1 MPPAVLSI
9 LLALI
14 LAGPPAQPDRLSAL
28 LKNVGRTANSMR
40 AARWLW
46 QLGELEDL
54 ADAQGRKNIHNTLKR
69 LSTRKAAP
77 LALRRLAARSLAL
90 RLHMQGDERRARQIY
105 DDLGVIRS
113 WWLIGPFDNE
123 GHQSYP
129 AVYGPEKQIDLQAAE
144 SGTQRPVRWRHTP
157 DAWQRPDG
165 LIKLHPLFSPR
176 SGVVAYAFTILAV
189 ERPTRVLLHL
199 GSDDGCKLWINQGL
213 IVEDPGSHPLRAE
226 QHVVGLTLPAGNN
239 RVLIKVVQEEGSW
252 EFSLAVTDPRGR
264 PVPSLKVVSDRAAI
278 EKALASDMPPAPSK
292 TKPQTTLTS
301 WFLERARENPENPEI
316 LAEAALVLAYTGAGD
331 RRKRRV
337 EELVQQA
344 VLHLDPAHQSGV
356 EIRLLLARATEDDNL
371 ARQLLH
377 QARRLDPTRTE
388 APSRLGFIHHIRNQT
403 EKALRF
409 HRMALEADPGY
420 VPSQLETAELLH
432 GLGLHA
438 RVEQQLDALLER
450 HPQAPEVLATAANIY
465 RRTGRTGKASRLN
478 QRLLEL
484 RPNDQ
489 LVLRSQFEIALEQ
502 GRPKEALQWMDR
514 LLRLDPLRQG
524 WWIERGDLLL
534 HNHRIAEALE
544 SYRRAVS
551 ICPQEPLAIVRE
563 GLALQAQG
571 RVGQA
576 LKRWQHALELA
587 PGDRGLEKH
596 IESLQPQR
604 QAFYHPWKVDPQT
617 LRQATGPGVEPDDSG
632 AGAPRLLDLTVV
644 RLQKNA
650 TTSRYRQ
657 QVIRI
662 NNPRGAELNR
672 TFHIEYAPA
681 RQQVRILQS
690 RVFHPDNTTD
700 ASVLVRDY
708 SLSEPWYNL
717 YYDVHDREITFPD
730 LLPGDLVELSYLI
743 EDMGGRNMLGNYFG
757 DMALLQ
763 YSQPTQRAVY
773 VLLAPAEQVLHFN
786 QPKAA
791 RYRMIPQDD
800 KTVAHLWEAQDL
812 EAVEP
817 EPDMPGITETNSYLH
832 VSTFESF
839 QVLGRWYAGQVSD
852 QLVPGPEVKKL
863 ARQLTGE
870 LTEPLDKIRAIYRF
884 VTDQTRYVGLEFGI
898 HSYVPY
904 QVSDVLMRKFGDC
917 KDKSALLVAL
927 FSQAGI
933 RAQMALVRM
942 KRLGPVPRDPASL
955 AVFNHAICH
964 LPDFDLWLD
973 GTAPFHDVTELP
985 DQDQGTLALVIEKE
999 GGRLVPIPTSSA
1011 KRNRTEILYL
1021 VRPAQDGSAT
1031 IRSRVAVTG
1040 SVAPA
1045 LRARFAG
1052 AAARRDVFEKTM
1064 NELFPGA
1071 KVTSMDIEN
1080 LKEPQH
1086 PLVTRAEFR
1095 APAICRVEEDTIE
1108 VPALVSPTK
1117 YQKIFSPF
1125 RQRSFDLLLAPPWS
1139 VDWTVQVA
1147 VPKGLQLVKLPEAET
1162 VESAFGF
1169 ARISFERQ
1177 GAEIAV
1183 RAAFRLNQNRI
1194 QAADYPAFRRFLGEV
1209 DGVLGTRLTFAGDHR
1224 AGM

>member
-1 MPPAVLSI
+1 MPPVVLSI
-9 LLALI
+9 LLSLI
-14 LAGPPAQPDRLSAL
+14 LAGPAPQEDRLSTL
-28 LKNVGRTANSMR
+28 LKNVERAAGSMR

-46 QLGELEDL
+46 QLGELEGL
-54 ADAQGRKNIHNTLKR
+54 TDAKGRQKILRSLER
-69 LSTRKAAP
+69 LSKKQKSP
-77 LALRRLAARSLAL
+77 LPLRRLAARMLARRL
-90 RLHMQGDERRARQIY
+90 RLKGEDLRARQIY
-105 DDLGVIRS
+105 DGLGVIRS

-123 GHQSYP
+123 GHQGYS
-129 AVYGPEKQIDLQAAE
+129 AVYGPERKIDLGATE
-144 SGTQRPVRWRHTP
+144 PGSQRPVGWRSAP
-157 DAWQRPDG
+157 DGFFDG

-176 SGVVAYAFTILAV
+176 SNAAVYAFTILAV
-189 ERPTRVLLHL
+189 DRPTRVLLHL
-199 GSDDGCKLWINQGL
+199 GSDDGCKLWINHSL
-213 IVEDPGSHPLRAE
+213 VIEDPGSHPLRAE
-226 QHVVGLTLPAGNN
+226 QHVLDLTLPAGNN

-252 EFSLAVTDPRGR
+252 GFSLAVTDPRGR
-264 PVPSLKVVSDRAAI
+264 SIPSLKVVSDRAAV
-278 EKALASDMPPAPSK
+278 EKALAGDLPPPPK
-292 TKPQTTLTS
+292 QVEPQTTLTS
-301 WFLERARENPENPEI
+301 WFLEQAKKNPENPEI
-316 LAEAALVLAYTGAGD
+316 LAEAALALAYTGAGD

-344 VLHLDPAHQSGV
+344 IRHLDPAHKAGV

-377 QARRLDPTRTE
+377 QARRLDPARPE
-388 APSRLGFIHHIRNQT
+388 AVSRLGFIHHIRNQT

-409 HRMALEADPGY
+409 HRMALKAKPGY

-432 GLGLHA
+432 GLGLYA
-438 RVEQQLDALLER
+438 QVEQHLSALLKR
-450 HPQAPEVLATAANIY
+450 HPDAPEVLSTAANLY
-465 RRTGRTGKASRLN
+465 RRSGRKGKVSQLN
-478 QRLLEL
+478 QRLLKL

-489 LVLRSQFEIALEQ
+489 LILRSQFELALQQ
-502 GRPKEALQWMDR
+502 GRPAEALEWMDG

-534 HNHRIAEALE
+534 YNHRTAEALD
-544 SYRRAVS
+544 SYRRAVA

-571 RVGQA
+571 QVTQA
-576 LKRWQHALELA
+576 LQRWRRALELA

-596 IESLQPQR
+596 IESLQPKR
-604 QAFYHPWKVDPQT
+604 EAFYHPWKVNPQT
-617 LRQATGPGVEPDDSG
+617 LRQESTKPEGSD
-632 AGAPRLLDLTVV
+632 AGALRLFDLTVV

-662 NNPRGAELNR
+662 MNQRGAEQNR

-690 RVFHPDNTTD
+690 RVLHPDNTTD

-717 YYDVHDREITFPD
+717 YYDVHDREITFPK
-730 LLPGDLVELSYLI
+730 LAPGDLVELSYLV
-743 EDMGGRNMLGNYFG
+743 EDMVAVLPAHQQGCICPAGAGGTDPALQPPQSGPLPEDPPGGRNSGSLLGRSGSRSGGAGTRHAG
-757 DMALLQ
+757 DYRDQLL
-763 YSQPTQRAVY
+763 SA
-773 VLLAPAEQVLHFN
+773 
-786 QPKAA
+786 
-791 RYRMIPQDD
+791 
-800 KTVAHLWEAQDL
+800 
-812 EAVEP
+812 
-817 EPDMPGITETNSYLH
+817 YLH
-832 VSTFESF
+832 LRELPGSGPLVCRAGVRPAGARPGREEAGLGAHQGADPAAGKDPRHL
-839 QVLGRWYAGQVSD
+839 QVCHRSD
-852 QLVPGPEVKKL
+852 PLRRPGVRHPQL
-863 ARQLTGE
+863 
-870 LTEPLDKIRAIYRF
+870 
-884 VTDQTRYVGLEFGI
+884 
-898 HSYVPY
+898 
-904 QVSDVLMRKFGDC
+904 
-917 KDKSALLVAL
+917 
-927 FSQAGI
+927 

-964 LPDFDLWLD
+964 LPDFGLWLD

-999 GGRLVPIPTSSA
+999 GGRLVSIPTTQA
-1011 KRNRTEILYL
+1011 DRNRTEIFYQ
-1021 VRPAQDGSAT
+1021 VRPAKDGSAA

-1125 RQRSFDLLLAPPWS
+1125 QERRFDLLLAPPWS
-1139 VDWTVQVA
+1139 VEWTVQVA
-1147 VPKGLQLVKLPEAET
+1147 VPGGFQLVKLPAADT
-1162 VESAFGF
+1162 VESAFGL
-1169 ARISFERQ
+1169 ARISFERK
-1177 GAEIAV
+1177 GEEIAV
-1183 RAAFRLNQNRI
+1183 RASFRLNQNRI
-1194 QAADYPAFRRFLGEV
+1194 KATDYPAFRRFLGEV
-1209 DGVLGTRLTFAGDHR
+1209 DGVLGTRLAFVGDRR

>member
-1 MPPAVLSI
+1 VH
-9 LLALI
+9 
-14 LAGPPAQPDRLSAL
+14 
-28 LKNVGRTANSMR
+28 
-40 AARWLW
+40 W
-46 QLGELEDL
+46 
-54 ADAQGRKNIHNTLKR
+54 
-69 LSTRKAAP
+69 
-77 LALRRLAARSLAL
+77 RRLP
-90 RLHMQGDERRARQIY
+90 DE
-105 DDLGVIRS
+105 
-113 WWLIGPFDNE
+113 
-123 GHQSYP
+123 
-129 AVYGPEKQIDLQAAE
+129 
-144 SGTQRPVRWRHTP
+144 
-157 DAWQRPDG
+157 WQRPDG

-176 SGVVAYAFTILAV
+176 SGTAAYAFTILAV
-189 ERPTRVLLHL
+189 ERPTRVLVHL
-199 GSDDGCKLWINQGL
+199 GADDGCKLWINEGL
-213 IVEDPGSHPLRAE
+213 VVEDPGSHPLRAE

-239 RVLIKVVQEEGSW
+239 RVLIKVLQEEGSW

-264 PVPSLKVVSDRAAI
+264 PIPSLKVVSERAAVD
-278 EKALASDMPPAPSK
+278 KALAGDPLPPPLK
-292 TKPQTTLTS
+292 VVPQTTLTS
-301 WFLERARENPENPEI
+301 WFLEQADKNPENPEI
-316 LAEAALVLAYTGAGD
+316 LAEAAMALAYTGAGD

-344 VLHLDPAHQSGV
+344 VRHLDPAHQAGV

-377 QARRLDPTRTE
+377 QARRLDPARPE

-409 HRMALEADPGY
+409 HRMALQADPEY
-420 VPSQLETAELLH
+420 VPSQLEMAELLH

-438 RVEQQLDALLER
+438 QVEQSLTALLER
-450 HPQAPEVLATAANIY
+450 HPQAPEVLATAANLY
-465 RRTGRTGKASRLN
+465 RRSGRTGKVGLLN
-478 QRLLEL
+478 QRLLKL

-489 LVLRSQFEIALEQ
+489 LLLRSQFEIAQEQ
-502 GRPKEALQWMDR
+502 GRPEDALHWLDR

-534 HNHRIAEALE
+534 YNNRTAEALE
-544 SYRRAVS
+544 SYRRAVA

-571 RVGQA
+571 RVSQA
-576 LKRWQHALELA
+576 LQRWQRALELS

-604 QAFYHPWKVDPQT
+604 QAFYHPWKVDPLT
-617 LRQATGPGVEPDDSG
+617 LRQAPGPGTQPGDSE
-632 AGAPRLLDLTVV
+632 AGALRLFDLTVV

-662 NNPRGAELNR
+662 INPRGAELNR

-700 ASVLVRDY
+700 DGVLLRDY

-717 YYDVHDREITFPD
+717 YYDVHDREITFPE
-730 LLPGDLVELSYLI
+730 LAPGDLVELSYLV
-743 EDMGGRNMLGNYFG
+743 EDMGGQTMLGDYFG
-757 DMALLQ
+757 DLALLQ
-763 YSQPTQRAVY
+763 YSQPTQKAVY
-773 VLLAPAEQVLHFN
+773 VLLAPAKQILHFN
-786 QPKAA
+786 HPKSA
-791 RYRMIPQDD
+791 RYRRTAGKDG
-800 KTVAHLWEAQDL
+800 TAVHLWEARDL
-812 EAVEP
+812 EAVDP

-839 QVLGRWYAGQVSD
+839 QSLGRWYAGQVSD

-863 ARQLTGE
+863 AGELTEG

-927 FSQAGI
+927 FSQVGI

-999 GGRLVPIPTSSA
+999 GGRLVPIPTSPA
-1011 KRNRTEILYL
+1011 ERNRTEILYQ
-1021 VRPAQDGSAT
+1021 VRPARDGSAV

-1071 KVTSMDIEN
+1071 QVTSMDIEN

-1086 PLVTRAEFR
+1086 PLVTLAEFR
-1095 APAICRVEEDTIE
+1095 APAICRAEQGTIE

-1125 RQRSFDLLLAPPWS
+1125 RERRFDLLLAPPWS
-1139 VDWTVQVA
+1139 VEWTVQVA
-1147 VPKGLQLVKLPEAET
+1147 APEGFQLDKLPGAYKA
-1162 VESAFGF
+1162 ESAFGL
-1169 ARISFERQ
+1169 ARISFERK
-1177 GAEIAV
+1177 GEEILV
-1183 RAAFRLNQNRI
+1183 RAVFRLNQNRI
-1194 QAADYPAFRRFLGEV
+1194 KAADYPAFRSFLGEV
-1209 DGVLGTRLTFAGDHR
+1209 DGVLGTRLTFIGDRR

>member
-1 MPPAVLSI
+1 MPPVVLSI
-9 LLALI
+9 LLSLI
-14 LAGPPAQPDRLSAL
+14 LAGPAPQEDRLSTL
-28 LKNVGRTANSMR
+28 LKNVERAAGSMR

-46 QLGELEDL
+46 QLGELEGL
-54 ADAQGRKNIHNTLKR
+54 TDAKGRQKILRSLER
-69 LSTRKAAP
+69 LSKKQKSP
-77 LALRRLAARSLAL
+77 LPLRRLAARMLARRL
-90 RLHMQGDERRARQIY
+90 RLKGEDLRARQIY
-105 DDLGVIRS
+105 DGLGVIRS

-123 GHQSYP
+123 GHQGYS
-129 AVYGPEKQIDLQAAE
+129 AVYGPERKIDLGATE
-144 SGTQRPVRWRHTP
+144 PGSQRPVGWRSAP
-157 DAWQRPDG
+157 DGFFDG

-176 SGVVAYAFTILAV
+176 SNAAVYAFTILAV
-189 ERPTRVLLHL
+189 DRPTRVLLHL
-199 GSDDGCKLWINQGL
+199 GSDDGCKLWINHSL
-213 IVEDPGSHPLRAE
+213 VIEDPGSHPLRAE
-226 QHVVGLTLPAGNN
+226 QHVLDLTLPAGNN

-252 EFSLAVTDPRGR
+252 GFSLAVTDPRGR
-264 PVPSLKVVSDRAAI
+264 SIPSLKVVSDRAAV
-278 EKALASDMPPAPSK
+278 EKALAGDLPPPPK
-292 TKPQTTLTS
+292 QVEPQTTLTS
-301 WFLERARENPENPEI
+301 WFLEQAKKNPENPEI
-316 LAEAALVLAYTGAGD
+316 LAEAALALAYTGAGD

-344 VLHLDPAHQSGV
+344 IRHLDPAHKAGV

-377 QARRLDPTRTE
+377 QARRLDPARPE
-388 APSRLGFIHHIRNQT
+388 AVSRLGFIHHIRNQT

-409 HRMALEADPGY
+409 HRMALKAKPGY

-432 GLGLHA
+432 GLGLYA
-438 RVEQQLDALLER
+438 QVEQHLSALLKR
-450 HPQAPEVLATAANIY
+450 HPDAPEVLSTAANLY
-465 RRTGRTGKASRLN
+465 RRSGRKGKVSQLN
-478 QRLLEL
+478 QRLLKL

-489 LVLRSQFEIALEQ
+489 LILRSQFELALQQ
-502 GRPKEALQWMDR
+502 GRPAEALEWMDG

-534 HNHRIAEALE
+534 YNHRTAEALD
-544 SYRRAVS
+544 SYRRAVA

-571 RVGQA
+571 QVTQA
-576 LKRWQHALELA
+576 LQRWRRALELA

-596 IESLQPQR
+596 IESLQPKR
-604 QAFYHPWKVDPQT
+604 EAFYHPWKVNPQT
-617 LRQATGPGVEPDDSG
+617 LRQESTKPEGSD
-632 AGAPRLLDLTVV
+632 AGALRLFDLTVV

-662 NNPRGAELNR
+662 MNQRGAEQNR

-690 RVFHPDNTTD
+690 RVLHPDNTTD

-717 YYDVHDREITFPD
+717 YYDVHDREITFPK
-730 LLPGDLVELSYLI
+730 LAPGDLVELSYLV
-743 EDMGGRNMLGNYFG
+743 EDMGGRSMLGNYFG
-757 DMALLQ
+757 DMVLLQ
-763 YSQPTQRAVY
+763 YSQPTSKAVY
-773 VLLAPAEQVLHFN
+773 VLLAPAEQTLHFN
-786 QPKAA
+786 HPKAA
-791 RYRMIPQDD
+791 RYQKIPREDG
-800 KTVAHLWEAQDL
+800 TVVHFWEAQDL

-832 VSTFESF
+832 ISTFESF
-839 QVLGRWYAGQVSD
+839 QALGRWYAGQVSD
-852 QLVPGPEVKKL
+852 QLVPGPDVKKL
-863 ARQLTGE
+863 ALE
-870 LTEPLDKIRAIYRF
+870 LTKGLTRPLEKIRAIYRF

-904 QVSDVLMRKFGDC
+904 QVSEVLMRKFGDC
-917 KDKSALLVAL
+917 KDKSALLIAL
-927 FSQAGI
+927 FGQVGI

-964 LPDFDLWLD
+964 LPDFGLWLD

-999 GGRLVPIPTSSA
+999 GGRLVSIPTTQA
-1011 KRNRTEILYL
+1011 DRNRTEIFYQ
-1021 VRPAQDGSAT
+1021 VRPAKDGSAA

-1125 RQRSFDLLLAPPWS
+1125 QERRFDLLLAPPWS
-1139 VDWTVQVA
+1139 VEWTVQVA
-1147 VPKGLQLVKLPEAET
+1147 VPGGFQLVKLPAADT
-1162 VESAFGF
+1162 VESAFGL
-1169 ARISFERQ
+1169 ARISFERK
-1177 GAEIAV
+1177 GEEIAV
-1183 RAAFRLNQNRI
+1183 RASFRLNQNRI
-1194 QAADYPAFRRFLGEV
+1194 KATDYPAFRRFLGEV
-1209 DGVLGTRLTFAGDHR
+1209 DGVLGTRLAFVGDRR

>member
-1 MPPAVLSI
+1 MPPVVLSI
-9 LLALI
+9 LLFLI
-14 LAGPPAQPDRLSAL
+14 LAGPPPQENRLSTL
-28 LKNVGRTANSMR
+28 LKNVERTANSMR

-46 QLGELEDL
+46 QLREQEDL
-54 ADAQGRKNIHNTLKR
+54 ADTEGRSKILHTLRR
-69 LSTRKAAP
+69 LSAQKTAP

-90 RLHMQGDERRARQIY
+90 RLLLRGDDRRARQIY
-105 DDLGVIRS
+105 DDLGMIRD

-123 GHQSYP
+123 GHQGYS
-129 AVYGPEKQIDLQAAE
+129 AVYGPEKKVDLQADE
-144 SGTQRPVRWRHTP
+144 SGTQRQVRWRRPP
-157 DAWQRPDG
+157 DEWQRPDG

-176 SGVVAYAFTILAV
+176 SSAAAYAFTILAV

-199 GSDDGCKLWINQGL
+199 GSDDGCKLWINRGL
-213 IVEDPGSHPLRAE
+213 VVEDPGSHPLRAE
-226 QHVVGLTLPAGNN
+226 QHVVALTLPAGNN

-264 PVPSLKVVSDRAAI
+264 LIPSLEVVSDRAAV
-278 EKALASDMPPAPSK
+278 EKALADDPPPPPK
-292 TKPQTTLTS
+292 KVEPRTTLNS
-301 WFLERARENPENPEI
+301 WFLEQAYKNPQDPEI
-316 LAEAALVLAYTGAGD
+316 LAEAAMALAYTGAED

-344 VLHLDPAHQSGV
+344 VRHLDPAHKAGV
-356 EIRLLLARATEDDNL
+356 AIRLLLARATEDDNL

-377 QARRLDPTRTE
+377 QARRLDPARPE
-388 APSRLGFIHHIRNQT
+388 AQSRLGFIHHIRNQT

-409 HRMALEADPGY
+409 HRMALQADPAY
-420 VPSQLETAELLH
+420 LPSQLEIAELLH

-438 RVEQQLDALLER
+438 QMEKRLAALIES
-450 HPQAPEVLATAANIY
+450 HPQAPEVLATAANLY
-465 RRTGRTGKASRLN
+465 RRSGRLRKVVQLN
-478 QRLLEL
+478 QRLLKL

-489 LVLRSQFEIALEQ
+489 LVLRSQFEIAVEQ
-502 GRPKEALQWMDR
+502 G
-514 LLRLDPLRQG
+514 RQG

-534 HNHRIAEALE
+534 HNHRIAEALD
-544 SYRRAVS
+544 SYRRAVA

-571 RVGQA
+571 RVSQA
-576 LKRWQHALELA
+576 LARWRRALELA

-596 IESLQPQR
+596 IESLEPQR

-617 LRQATGPGVEPDDSG
+617 LRQAPGPGAQPDDSE
-632 AGAPRLLDLTVV
+632 AGALRLFDLTVV
-644 RLQKNA
+644 RLQKKA

-662 NNPRGAELNR
+662 INPRGAELNR

-717 YYDVHDREITFPD
+717 YYDVHDREITFPE
-730 LLPGDLVELSYLI
+730 LAPGDLVELSYLI
-743 EDMGGRNMLGNYFG
+743 EDTGGRNMLGNYFG
-757 DMALLQ
+757 DMTLLQ
-763 YSQPTQRAVY
+763 YSQPTQKAVY
-773 VLLAPAEQVLHFN
+773 VLLAPEKQVLHFN
-786 QPKAA
+786 RPKAA
-791 RYRMIPQDD
+791 RYRKIPQED

-839 QVLGRWYAGQVSD
+839 RALGRWYAGQVSD
-852 QLVPGPEVKKL
+852 QLVPGPQVKKL
-863 ARQLTGE
+863 ARE
-870 LTEPLDKIRAIYRF
+870 LTEGLTEELEKIRAIHRF

-917 KDKSALLVAL
+917 KDKSALLVTL
-927 FSQAGI
+927 FGQVGI

-985 DQDQGTLALVIEKE
+985 DQDQGTLALVIEE
-999 GGRLVPIPTSSA
+999 DGGRLVPIPTSQA
-1011 KRNRTEILYL
+1011 ERNRTDIRYR
-1021 VRPAQDGSAT
+1021 VQPAQDGSAA
-1031 IRSRVAVTG
+1031 IHSRVAVTG

-1052 AAARRDVFEKTM
+1052 AAARRDVFEKIM

-1095 APAICRVEEDTIE
+1095 APAVCRVEEGTIE

-1125 RQRSFDLLLAPPWS
+1125 QERRFDLLLSPPWS
-1139 VDWTVQVA
+1139 VEWTVQVA
-1147 VPKGLQLVKLPEAET
+1147 VPKGFQLVNLPGADT
-1162 VESAFGF
+1162 VESAFGL
-1169 ARISFERQ
+1169 ARISFERK
-1177 GAEIAV
+1177 GEEILV
-1183 RAAFRLNQNRI
+1183 RASFRLNQNRI

-1209 DGVLGTRLTFAGDHR
+1209 DGVLGSRLTFTGDHR